1 MNDERIVAVDGESR
15 LYVTAVDCNAAAI
28 DLARAHL
35 SGPVASTYLAQAL
48 AGVALLGAETS
59 RPDETVTFR
68 LDCAGPLEGWL
79 VECTEKGTLR
89 GYTKK
94 KILDDF
100 DGCKFKDAD
109 VIGATGTVEM
119 IRSVPGAVLA
129 SGSAEVEFF
138 AKKGVPHAAQALDAY
153 FAQSLQRRVRVAV
166 YGAAGDDGVPVA
178 ARGVMVECPPDGDE
192 AAFGRMA
199 ALFDDGT
206 ALKAISGATLSA
218 RTLLRKLG
226 MALAEIRGSAPISFA
241 CRCSRERAQAVLAAL
256 PESDRAGLPSKV
268 DITCHMCGRT
278 WTVNL

>member
-59 RPDETVTFR
+59 RSDETVTFR

-79 VECTEKGTLR
+79 VECTEKGPLR

-100 DGCKFKDAD
+100 DGGKVKDAD

-119 IRSVPGAVLA
+119 IRSVPGIVLA

-153 FAQSLQRRVRVAV
+153 FVQSLQRRVRVAV

-226 MALAEIRGSAPISFA
+226 MALAEIRGTTPISFA